1 MSLGERTK
9 LSFNY
14 FRLLPLAMLLRYA
27 VMKRHRED
35 DGSLEVQFAGVSE
48 FAIYCSS
55 GHSLDIRRSSLVWK
69 QKIIT

>member
-1 MSLGERTK
+1 MSLGERTN

-14 FRLLPLAMLLRYA
+14 FRLLPLATLLRYA

-35 DGSLEVQFAGVSE
+35 GGSLEVQFAGVSE
-48 FAIYCSS
+48 FAIYCGS
-55 GHSLDIRRSSLVWK
+55 GHSLDIRRSSLVRK